1 MNENMFTNELEKQS
15 KSVYVLLTSE
25 EVTIKQLYSQW
36 DILFL

>member
-1 MNENMFTNELEKQS
+1 MNENMFTNELGKQS

>member
-15 KSVYVLLTSE
+15 KSVYVPLTSE